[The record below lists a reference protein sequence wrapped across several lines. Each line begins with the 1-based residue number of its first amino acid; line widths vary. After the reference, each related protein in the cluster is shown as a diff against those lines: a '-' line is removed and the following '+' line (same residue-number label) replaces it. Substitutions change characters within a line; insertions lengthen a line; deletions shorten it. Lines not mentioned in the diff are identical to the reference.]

1 MYALDQNAAR
11 EADSFG
17 SYLTETGKYIGAFTR
32 AEKLISKNKGTHGIG
47 FTFESAGQTTRF
59 DVWTMNAQNE
69 HLSGFKAINALMA
82 CMSLRGIKPAPGQ
95 VERYNW
101 DTQQKETV
109 QAEVFPDLVGKPVG
123 LVLQKTEYEK
133 MRDGHKTGE
142 TGWRLELVAPFRAAD
157 EFTASEILDRKTK
170 PEKLAAIIAVLSDRP
185 LKSRPAQQSR
195 AHDDVNAQAQHA
207 TTRSAGSGFEDMDD
221 DVPFRDPVSYRG
233 AHLVM

>member
-69 HLSGFKAINALMA
+69 HLSGYKTINAIMA
-82 CMSLRGIKPAPGQ
+82 CMSLRGIRPVPGQ
-95 VERYNW
+95 VDRYNW

-221 DVPFRDPVSYRG
+221 DVPFRDPMSYRG

>member
-1 MYALDQNAAR
+1 MYALDQTAAR

-17 SYLTETGKYIGAFTR
+17 SYLTETGKYIGTFTR

-47 FTFESAGQTTRF
+47 FTFESSGQTTRF

-69 HLSGFKAINALMA
+69 HLSGYKTINAIMA
-82 CMSLRGIKPAPGQ
+82 CMSLRGIRPVPGQ
-95 VERYNW
+95 VDRYNW

-221 DVPFRDPVSYRG
+221 DVPFRDPMSYRG